1 MFLYHRPLT
10 IEEHAAVYVGGLFVV
25 FRLLGI
31 HFDALRVEMGEQ
43 THLGFALLL
52 TGLMSLVRHPTLRSI
67 AQLLGVRSHDTLRNA
82 FLSATWKATIVVAA
96 LVQFAIQQATGMPG
110 YGGILILDDVIIPK
124 RWAKHVPYVYWDYDY
139 VTEQPVRCMR
149 VVMLV
154 WTNGLLK
161 IPVGFKLWHK
171 EGSAYWQDREEPYQT
186 KHDLARQ
193 LLIEVQQAHIPFDYL
208 AFDSWYASKE
218 NIRWLC
224 EQQISFVTVLPCTSK
239 VRLGEK
245 PPAAPKRR
253 GPARQWYRCEQL
265 EAVYPPQQTSHRYP
279 KLQARARRISV
290 HYGPAPNELALVV
303 VWGFRQEPELLE
315 QAQQEAKKPRK
326 KRHPHLY
333 IVTNMTSLTVPEIV
347 RRYRRRWAVEV
358 LFRDLKQHLG
368 LGACIVRHAEAG
380 EKHVALCLLS
390 YVGLELLRLECHQV
404 TGRELL
410 SITIGDVKADLAR
423 TMVLVTP
430 QGDRPQVA
438 TVRLEAWPKNLFPV
452 AQAALAEPVETRIV
466 T

>member
-10 IEEHAAVYVGGLFVV
+10 IEEHAAVYVGGLFIV
-25 FRLLGI
+25 FRLLGT
-31 HFDALRVEMGEQ
+31 HFDALRMAMGEQ

-52 TGLMSLVRHPTLRSI
+52 TGLMSLPRHPTLRSI
-67 AQLLGVRSHDTLRNA
+67 AQAVGVRSHDTLRNA
-82 FLSATWKATIVVAA
+82 FLSATWKATVVVAA
-96 LVQFAIQQATGMPG
+96 LVQFAIQQATGTPG

-124 RWAKHVPYVYWDYDY
+124 RWAKHLPYAYWDYDY
-139 VTEQPVRCMR
+139 VTERPVCCMR

-171 EGSAYWQDREEPYQT
+171 EGSAYWQGRKEPYQT

-193 LLIEVQQAHIPFDYL
+193 LLLEVQQVHLPFDYL
-208 AFDSWYASKE
+208 TFDSWYASKE
-218 NIRWLC
+218 NVRWLC
-224 EQQISFVTVLPCTSK
+224 EQQISFVTVLPCDSK

-245 PPAAPKRR
+245 PPAAPKRP
-253 GPARQWYRCEQL
+253 GPARKWYRCEQL
-265 EAVYPPQQTSHRYP
+265 ADVYAPPQTSHYYP
-279 KLQARARRISV
+279 ELQARARRMAMR
-290 HYGPAPNELALVV
+290 YGRIPFDLVLVV
-303 VWGFRQEPELLE
+303 VWHFRHVPDLVE

-333 IVTNMTSLTVPEIV
+333 ILTNMTSLPVAEIV

-368 LGACIVRHAEAG
+368 VGACIVRQAEAG
-380 EKHVALCLLS
+380 ERHVALCLLS

-404 TGRELL
+404 TGRELAA
-410 SITIGDVKADLAR
+410 ITIGDVKADLAR
-423 TMVLVTP
+423 TLVLVTP
-430 QGDRPQVA
+430 QGEPSPVT
-438 TVRLEAWPKNLFPV
+438 TVRLEAWPKNLFLV
-452 AQAALAEPVETRIV
+452 AQAAFSEPVGTREV